1 MFLLFTFFIG
11 SSGFSIMKVLLDM
24 LRHYIFLLIHWSPGW
39 LYSPPGWAE
48 WPLTPH
54 MHSPQFYR
62 DPAPHNTLGYSR
74 GQRKQ
79 IQVKCLVVFGFL
91 CCIWT
96 FTWNLNS
103 HPKSK
108 SEKMWRDSFYYFSYL
123 PNPKIELLD
132 LRVPFC
138 VAAPVWQR
146 EPYSSWVTSS
156 PEQTFTPLTAFIDQ

>member
-62 DPAPHNTLGYSR
+62 DPDTAGARENRYRLNVLWFLVFCVASEPLPETL
-74 GQRKQ
+74 
-79 IQVKCLVVFGFL
+79 IL
-91 CCIWT
+91 T
-96 FTWNLNS
+96 
-103 HPKSK
+103 
-108 SEKMWRDSFYYFSYL
+108 
-123 PNPKIELLD
+123 PNPKVKKCGGTLFIIFHIFPTQKLNFLTWGYH
-132 LRVPFC
+132 F
-138 VAAPVWQR
+138 VWL
-146 EPYSSWVTSS
+146 
-156 PEQTFTPLTAFIDQ
+156 PLYDKENHTRSG